1 MAENPLIT
9 LEQMDE
15 AWADIRGYTS
25 NMWQVTALC
34 LTVVILSVNV
44 FVTTLEAGSSL
55 LSFAW
60 IPVLTFAFCFVII
73 TVYTI
78 QYFRQATVQRVIFL
92 LKVEDKLKKSAPD
105 SMISLRELFGVD
117 WGPMRP
123 VLLFFNGLAVVL
135 ISIIEIAMTYL
146 GLTFHL
152 LFLFIALAGFVAAAG
167 GVFLPLRRQYMRIRG
182 KEDDAWTLSDVTKFD
197 WEGANFPVLKDIAIQ
212 VIEMLKGTV
221 RGQRINYLKRTQDY
235 VESAHGARL
244 SEGTVRKLF
253 SEDGP
258 IHKLGLDPRAK
269 KWKEQKNKAKAVEE
283 LEKISEKIS
292 QLEEMPK

>member
-25 NMWQVTALC
+25 NMWQVAALC

-44 FVTTLEAGSSL
+44 FVTTMGPEVSL

-60 IPVLTFAFCFVII
+60 IPVLTFALCFVII

-78 QYFRQATVQRVIFL
+78 QWFRYATVQRVIFL
-92 LKVEDKLKKSAPD
+92 LKVEEKLKKSAPD
-105 SMISLRELFGVD
+105 SMVSFRELYGVE
-117 WGPMRP
+117 WGPLRV
-123 VLLFFNGLAVVL
+123 VLLFFYGLAVVL
-135 ISIIEIAMTYL
+135 LSIIEV
-146 GLTFHL
+146 
-152 LFLFIALAGFVAAAG
+152 ALAYMGLIFNLVFLLITTIGIVAAAV
-167 GVFLPLRRQYMRIRG
+167 GVFLPLYRQYQRILE
-182 KEDDAWTLSDVTKFD
+182 KEDAAWTLSDVTIFD
-197 WEGANFPVLKDIAIQ
+197 WEGGHFPVLKDIAIQ

-253 SEDGP
+253 SEKGP
-258 IHKLGLDPRAK
+258 IRRMGLDPRANEWRK
-269 KWKEQKNKAKAVEE
+269 RRNKAKAIEE
-283 LEKISEKIS
+283 LEKIAEKIS
-292 QLEEMPK
+292 QFETMPK